1 MVSVKNLKGRF
12 LLLFVLMLLSNQANQ
27 LHASPWA
34 IPGDLVL
41 RHDIQILVDS
51 GVINIPI
58 TTWPLAWGDIAY
70 NLSKTEKEMTTFEL
84 VSFQRIKEALLE
96 EEIGGISANTS
107 LKFAKNPETI
117 TSFNDSVGYRS
128 EIEGESTYLGKNFA
142 INLHVNKRGG
152 ETIFDESYIA
162 VALGDYSISFGSKK
176 KLGGSWLG
184 RQFNSFHKCCSY
196 ITNLN

>member
-1 MVSVKNLKGRF
+1 MVGVKNLRNRL
-12 LLLFVLMLLSNQANQ
+12 LLLFILILFSNQSNE

-41 RHDIQILVDS
+41 RHDIQLLVDS

-70 NLSKTEKEMTTFEL
+70 NLSKSEKEMTTFEL
-84 VSFQRIKEALLE
+84 ASFQRIKEALIE

-117 TSFNDSVGYRS
+117 TSFNDSVAARS
-128 EIEGESTYLGKNFA
+128 EIEGESTYLGKNLA
-142 INLHVNKRGG
+142 INLHVKKQGG
-152 ETIFDESYIA
+152 ETLFEESYIA
-162 VALGDYSISFGSKK
+162 VALGDYSISLGSKK
-176 KLGGSWLG
+176 ELVGSRMGG
-184 RQFNSFHKCCSY
+184 
-196 ITNLN
+196 

>member
-1 MVSVKNLKGRF
+1 MASVKDLKNKF
-12 LLLFVLMLLSNQANQ
+12 LLLFVLILFCNQSNE

-41 RHDIQILVDS
+41 RHDIQLLVDS

-84 VSFQRIKEALLE
+84 ASFQRIKEALLE

-117 TSFNDSVGYRS
+117 TSFNDSVGARS
-128 EIEGESTYLGKNFA
+128 EIEGESTYLGKNLA
-142 INLHVNKRGG
+142 INLHVNKKGG
-152 ETIFDESYIA
+152 ETLFD
-162 VALGDYSISFGSKK
+162 SICP
-176 KLGGSWLG
+176 W
-184 RQFNSFHKCCSY
+184 
-196 ITNLN
+196 